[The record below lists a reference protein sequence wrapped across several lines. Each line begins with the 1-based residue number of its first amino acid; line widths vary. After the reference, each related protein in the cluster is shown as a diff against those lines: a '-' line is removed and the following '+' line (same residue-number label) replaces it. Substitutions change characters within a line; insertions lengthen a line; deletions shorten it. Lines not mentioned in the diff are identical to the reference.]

1 MWVGRQSEG
10 NQNIIDLSMKNKVL
24 DSALS
29 DNLKLRDED
38 MGG

>member
-1 MWVGRQSEG
+1 MWVGRQSED

-24 DSALS
+24 ESALS
-29 DNLKLRDED
+29 GNLKLRDED